1 MPMQMMKLK
10 KLLNFGEQNGEFWA
24 PMPGAER
31 STQYPST
38 VAYIA
43 TLLLHRYKVLGILDD
58 EGRAIQSAGI
68 LALPD
73 AVKLIDHA
81 TAPIKGKVNNG
92 SMMNRLETITGC
104 IGHGQNN
111 WVP

>member
-1 MPMQMMKLK
+1 
-10 KLLNFGEQNGEFWA
+10 
-24 PMPGAER
+24 MPGAER

-68 LALPD
+68 LALPN
-73 AVKLIDHA
+73 AAKLIDHES
-81 TAPIKGKVNNG
+81 APIKGKVCPSCSASAMIKRDG
-92 SMMNRLETITGC
+92 CEFCTACGFTGHC
-104 IGHGQNN
+104 S
-111 WVP
+111 

>member
-1 MPMQMMKLK
+1 
-10 KLLNFGEQNGEFWA
+10 
-24 PMPGAER
+24 MPGAER

-68 LALPD
+68 WRYRTT
-73 AVKLIDHA
+73 VKLIDHES
-81 TAPIKGKVNNG
+81 APIKGKVCPSCSAAADDQARTAASSVPRAASPAIAVDALPG
-92 SMMNRLETITGC
+92 SSQT
-104 IGHGQNN
+104 
-111 WVP
+111 PP

>member
-1 MPMQMMKLK
+1 
-10 KLLNFGEQNGEFWA
+10 
-24 PMPGAER
+24 MPGAER

-68 LALPD
+68 LALPN
-73 AVKLIDHA
+73 AAKLIDHES
-81 TAPIKGKVNNG
+81 APIKGKVCPSCSAAAMIKRDG
-92 SMMNRLETITGC
+92 CEFCTACGFTGHC
-104 IGHGQNN
+104 S
-111 WVP
+111 